1 MGWTVSIQEQTVE
14 GVEIGAPVLVQV
26 GAVALTDVVLNLPTQ
41 TGNGGAVLGTN
52 GTATSWA
59 RSFTSPDGETVISTY
74 DGGGGLDWD
83 GAGGAYAYA
92 DVDGE
97 TGAFIAAGDGV
108 SESTSVKANLDGTVE
123 INATGAATLNGDA
136 LVVDTDARLNDARTP
151 TAHAS
156 SHATGGSD
164 ALSPSD
170 IGAAPTYTARA
181 GRGLYARQSGKWFGP
196 GYGSVTSTVLPAG
209 SAVITPLVLFED
221 TTIDRLAFTV
231 ITGAGSS
238 TVTLALYNAD
248 SNGQP
253 SSKLASWSPVDTSG
267 SGFKSVTVSQALSK
281 GVYWVEGLALGG
293 GPTLRI
299 ISGAHDLINA
309 DDTTAQNCYL
319 ATGLSALPDPWTA
332 TAGAAAGLF
341 YLARKA

>member
-1 MGWTVSIQEQTVE
+1 MTDFTATTSPAIFETNGSTNTWRVSNVGVE
-14 GVEIGAPVLVQV
+14 GPAGE
-26 GAVALTDVVLNLPTQ
+26 TFPTQ

-52 GTATSWA
+52 GTAASWV
-59 RSFTSPDGETVISTY
+59 RSFTSPDGKTRVVAVDDTGYVE
-74 DGGGGLDWD
+74 WQD
-83 GAGGAYAYA
+83 GATYSSASA
-92 DVDGE
+92 DS
-97 TGAFIAAGDGV
+97 TGAEVFATNGTATAQV
-108 SESTSVKANLDGTVE
+108 RANQDGTVE
-123 INATGAATLNGDA
+123 INATGAATLNSHA
-136 LVVDTDARLNDARTP
+136 LVVDTDARLTDARTP
-151 TAHAS
+151 TAHKS

-170 IGAAPTYTARA
+170 IGAAATYTSRA
-181 GRGLYARQSGKWFGP
+181 GRGLYSRQSGKWFGP
-196 GYGSVTSTVLPAG
+196 GYGSVTSAVISAG
-209 SAVITPLVLFED
+209 NAVITPMVLFED

-281 GVYWVEGLALGG
+281 GVYWVECLILGG
-293 GPTLRI
+293 DPTLRI

-332 TAGAAAGLF
+332 TAGAAAGLA

>member
-1 MGWTVSIQEQTVE
+1 
-14 GVEIGAPVLVQV
+14 
-26 GAVALTDVVLNLPTQ
+26 
-41 TGNGGAVLGTN
+41 
-52 GTATSWA
+52 
-59 RSFTSPDGETVISTY
+59 
-74 DGGGGLDWD
+74 
-83 GAGGAYAYA
+83 
-92 DVDGE
+92 
-97 TGAFIAAGDGV
+97 
-108 SESTSVKANLDGTVE
+108 
-123 INATGAATLNGDA
+123 
-136 LVVDTDARLNDARTP
+136 
-151 TAHAS
+151 
-156 SHATGGSD
+156 
-164 ALSPSD
+164 
-170 IGAAPTYTARA
+170 
-181 GRGLYARQSGKWFGP
+181 
-196 GYGSVTSTVLPAG
+196 VTSAVFPAG

-281 GVYWVEGLALGG
+281 GVYWVECLILGG
-293 GPTLRI
+293 DPTLRI

-332 TAGAAAGLF
+332 TAGAAAGLA

>member
-1 MGWTVSIQEQTVE
+1 MTDFTATTSPAIFETNGSTNTWRVSNVGVE
-14 GVEIGAPVLVQV
+14 GPAGEAF
-26 GAVALTDVVLNLPTQ
+26 PTQ

-52 GTATSWA
+52 GTAASWA
-59 RSFTSPDGETVISTY
+59 RSFTSPDGETVVSAF

-108 SESTSVKANLDGTVE
+108 SESATVKAKPDGTIVLE
-123 INATGAATLNGDA
+123 STGAATLNSHA
-136 LVVDTDARLNDARTP
+136 LVTTDDSRLSDARTP

-170 IGAAPTYTARA
+170 IGAAPTYTSRA
-181 GRGLYARQSGKWFGP
+181 GRGLYSRQSGKWFGP
-196 GYGSVTSTVLPAG
+196 GYGSVTSAVLTAG
-209 SAVITPLVLFED
+209 NAVITPMVLFED
-221 TTIDRLAFTV
+221 VTIDRLAFTV
-231 ITGAGSS
+231 ITGAASS

-281 GVYWVEGLALGG
+281 GVYWVEGLILGG
-293 GPTLRI
+293 NPTLRI

-309 DDTTAQNCYL
+309 DDTTAQNCYI

-332 TAGAAAGLF
+332 TAASAAGLY